1 MVDSHRSIV
10 SLGSVQGLEQNG
22 HANVVF
28 DDVAVTADKAGTS
41 SGVGLF
47 AVVEPPSPE
56 AGSAVPIE
64 SVGLV
69 AAASIQE
76 IGASR
81 HSAIG
86 TNSGS
91 NSTEM
96 AGVATPSGGSVG
108 SKNSGFVVGTSAQQ
122 QRGPAFRSNRS
133 IVADI
138 FQQSLCSS
146 RGILVQHRQ
155 HKVVDEVG
163 MSANASSCGSRD
175 YGWSVRTEVDERSG
189 YRLGKQEVSRG
200 SVVSSSC
207 LEDSSAVAILL
218 GRVLF
223 GLDVQFLVYP
233 YVRACLVV
241 DFLVQQVVEKMD
253 LLVQNVLSGV
263 NLGSLRGFS
272 ADCIFD
278 QLRLVRELDWV
289 KVKGCMFR
297 RFKLVSSDLEWSWSI
312 VAFHS
317 RIC

>member
-10 SLGSVQGLEQNG
+10 SLGSVQGLQQNG

-64 SVGLV
+64 SIGLV

-138 FQQSLCSS
+138 FQQSVCSS

-163 MSANASSCGSRD
+163 NACQQMRHRV
-175 YGWSVRTEVDERSG
+175 VREIMDG
-189 YRLGKQEVSRG
+189 L
-200 SVVSSSC
+200 C
-207 LEDSSAVAILL
+207 
-218 GRVLF
+218 VLK
-223 GLDVQFLVYP
+223 LMNVLVIVWVNKRFLVARLS
-233 YVRACLVV
+233 V
-241 DFLVQQVVEKMD
+241 QVVWRILHQSQFFWGEFY
-253 LLVQNVLSGV
+253 SG
-263 NLGSLRGFS
+263 LMFS
-272 ADCIFD
+272 FWYI
-278 QLRLVRELDWV
+278 R
-289 KVKGCMFR
+289 MFER
-297 RFKLVSSDLEWSWSI
+297 V
-312 VAFHS
+312 
-317 RIC
+317 